1 MKNRFMLRCISVLL
15 CAVLCCPLFACAAAE
30 DTDRTLFDNTDYILD
45 VSEIVMS
52 AQTMGA
58 LSDRNNLKIYELPG
72 ENASVL
78 FAVYCRNGAEQAV
91 LFRYYERLSDLF
103 WGKRTYY
110 DGKVMQI
117 EDAPEYGEGMK
128 RLQVHMQ
135 GGFQDPDDYASEMCP
150 SIWFPPQGGVREF
163 DTEFIVDAEDH
174 IIALRGIRE
183 LGTEDTISFGYD
195 GDRITEIRTG
205 GSVSRGRWKKDEEGL
220 YLYGSDPNEEIP
232 QIKLTLENGKRKE
245 VICSDGKEEKVFF
258 DYSDAE
264 YDPFGRTL
272 SMRSQYGE
280 VKLYYKPYDV
290 YTTEVYGNYYSKR
303 SGLKTGNEL
312 GAYWEYDLSL
322 EDGYVVRMYDKDGT
336 QMQETV
342 YAPDGTPVS
351 RMGFSQ
357 SKNALEPESVSG
369 LKKFWLRIGRP
380 H

>member
-1 MKNRFMLRCISVLL
+1 MKKQSMLRCIAVLL
-15 CAVLCCPLFACAAAE
+15 CAVLCCASAAWAE
-30 DTDRTLFDNTDYILD
+30 SGETDRTLFDNTDYILD

-52 AQTMGA
+52 AQLQGA

-72 ENASVL
+72 ANASIL

-91 LFRYYERLSDLF
+91 LFRYYERLSELF

-110 DGKVMQI
+110 DGKVTQI

-128 RLQVHMQ
+128 RLQVHMK
-135 GGFQDPDDYASEMCP
+135 GGFQDPNDYASEMCP
-150 SIWFPPQGGVREF
+150 SIWFPPQGGEREF

-183 LGTEDTISFGYD
+183 LGTEDTISFSYD
-195 GDRITEIRTG
+195 GNRITEIRMEG
-205 GSVSRGRWKKDEEGL
+205 RVSRGRWKKDEEGL
-220 YLYGSDPNEEIP
+220 YLYGSDPNEEFP

-245 VICSDGKEEKVFF
+245 VIYADGKEEKVFF

-280 VKLYYKPYDV
+280 VKLFYRPNDV
-290 YTTEVYGNYYSKR
+290 IATEVNGNYYNR
-303 SGLKTGNEL
+303 NGLKTGNEL

-322 EDGYVVRMYDKDGT
+322 ENGYTVRYYDRDGT
-336 QMQETV
+336 QMGETV

-351 RMGFSQ
+351 RMSFSQ
-357 SKNALEPESVSG
+357 SKNALEPDSVSG
-369 LKKFWLRIGRP
+369 MPKFWLRTGGPR
-380 H
+380 